1 MPRTLLPG
9 EEPPSRSP
17 SPSPDD
23 SKVLVDSAD
32 KEESDDDKFE
42 MMATVK
48 AEPGFFL

>member
-9 EEPPSRSP
+9 EKPPAR